1 MPDVHPVN
9 SIHSVKRTPSEVGRQ
24 VPGNA
29 VTSECVCHI
38 LANPVIFHRKEFW
51 FLFADFVVSWNK
63 NGQMLPEL
71 TMRVVRTTDPKA
83 LMKFAWLFGI
93 KGMLSV
99 ERFKRRAKKGI
110 YFPPF
115 LYLSIINSCNLR
127 CQGCWVDVE
136 SPRESI
142 DIKRLNRLIND
153 AKTHGNSFFGL
164 LGGEPFMHPQ
174 LLDVL
179 AHHQDAYFQIFTNG
193 QLITDK
199 VAARLRELGNA
210 TPLISIE
217 GREVVSDQRR
227 GKKDVFNRTL
237 KGLDTAIRHK
247 LLTGVATS
255 VCKSNIRDLLTES
268 WLDELIDR
276 GVHYVWFHSY
286 RPVGPMMHE
295 DLGLT
300 REELVETRQFI
311 TEMRTKKP
319 IAIVDAYY
327 DHNGNALCPM
337 ATGISHH
344 VNPKGGIEPC
354 PIIQFA
360 SESIDDERGIY
371 NTLTQSKFLKDFREA
386 TARETRGCVM
396 LERPDLVEEL
406 IERHDA
412 KDVTIR
418 QTALKELQAMKPRH
432 SQWLPGDEIPEKH
445 WMYRWA
451 KRFFYT
457 DFGVYQNIRNMK
469 PLHEQNGHSNE
480 SQQDSS
486 TRAVVE
492 KD

>member
-1 MPDVHPVN
+1 
-9 SIHSVKRTPSEVGRQ
+9 
-24 VPGNA
+24 
-29 VTSECVCHI
+29 
-38 LANPVIFHRKEFW
+38 
-51 FLFADFVVSWNK
+51 
-63 NGQMLPEL
+63 
-71 TMRVVRTTDPKA
+71 MRVLRSTDPKA
-83 LMKFAWLFGI
+83 LWKFSWLFGF

-99 ERFKRRAKKGI
+99 QRFKRRAQQGV

-115 LYLSIINSCNLR
+115 LYLSILNSCNLR

-142 DIKRLNRLIND
+142 ELERLHRLINE
-153 AKTHGNSFFGL
+153 AKSHGNSFFGL

-174 LLDVL
+174 LLDLVE
-179 AHHQDAYFQIFTNG
+179 QQSDAYFQIFTNG

-199 VAARLRELGNA
+199 VADRLRRAGNA

-227 GKKDVFNRTL
+227 GKKDVFARTL
-237 KGLDTAIRHK
+237 RGLDTAIRHR

-255 VCKSNIRDLLTES
+255 VCQSNIRDLLNES
-268 WLDELIDR
+268 WIDELIDR

-295 DLGLT
+295 DLGLS
-300 REELVETRQFI
+300 REQLVETRQFI
-311 TEMRTKKP
+311 TEMRAKKP
-319 IAIVDAYY
+319 IGIVDAYY
-327 DHNGNALCPM
+327 DHDGQALCPM

-344 VNPKGGIEPC
+344 VNPKGGVEPC

-360 SESIDDERGIY
+360 NESIDDDRGIY
-371 NTLTQSKFLKDFREA
+371 RTLTESSFLKDFREA

-396 LERPDLVEEL
+396 LERPDLVEDL
-406 IERHDA
+406 VKKHAAGDS
-412 KDVTIR
+412 TIR
-418 QTALKELQAMKPRH
+418 QTAMQELQAMKPRH

-457 DFGVYQNIRNMK
+457 DFGAYNRLEKVK
-469 PLHEQNGHSNE
+469 PLSDTVGQDEKPLSTLHS
-480 SQQDSS
+480 
-486 TRAVVE
+486 
-492 KD
+492 

>member
-1 MPDVHPVN
+1 
-9 SIHSVKRTPSEVGRQ
+9 
-24 VPGNA
+24 
-29 VTSECVCHI
+29 
-38 LANPVIFHRKEFW
+38 
-51 FLFADFVVSWNK
+51 
-63 NGQMLPEL
+63 
-71 TMRVVRTTDPKA
+71 MRVLRSTDPKA
-83 LMKFAWLFGI
+83 LWKFSSLFGF

-99 ERFKRRAKKGI
+99 QRFKRRAQQGV

-115 LYLSIINSCNLR
+115 LYLSILNSCNLR

-142 DIKRLNRLIND
+142 ELERLHRLINE
-153 AKTHGNSFFGL
+153 AKSHGNSFFGL

-174 LLDVL
+174 LLDLVE
-179 AHHQDAYFQIFTNG
+179 QQSDAYFQIFTNG

-199 VAARLRELGNA
+199 VADRLRRAGNA

-227 GKKDVFNRTL
+227 GKKDVFARTL
-237 KGLDTAIRHK
+237 RGLDTAIRHR

-255 VCKSNIRDLLTES
+255 VCQSNIRDLLNES
-268 WLDELIDR
+268 WIDELIDR

-295 DLGLT
+295 DLGLS
-300 REELVETRQFI
+300 REQLVETRQFI
-311 TEMRTKKP
+311 TEMRAKKP
-319 IAIVDAYY
+319 IGIVDAYY
-327 DHNGNALCPM
+327 DHDGQALCPM

-344 VNPKGGIEPC
+344 VNPKGGVEPC

-360 SESIDDERGIY
+360 NESIDDDRGIY
-371 NTLTQSKFLKDFREA
+371 RTLTESSFLKDFRET

-396 LERPDLVEEL
+396 LERPDLVEDL
-406 IERHDA
+406 VKKHAAGDG
-412 KDVTIR
+412 TIR
-418 QTALKELQAMKPRH
+418 QTAMQELQAMKPRH

-457 DFGVYQNIRNMK
+457 DFGAYDRLEKVK
-469 PLHEQNGHSNE
+469 PLRDTVGQDEKPLSTLHS
-480 SQQDSS
+480 
-486 TRAVVE
+486 
-492 KD
+492 